1 MKRKILLANVCC
13 MLVLSGCN
21 LSLLKID
28 NSNTDNCIS
37 DVDDSNNETDIS
49 TEKSYENEQ
58 NDDFDIPW
66 KSPLANRIPDSPY
79 SSFIS
84 FANGEIYTFEDDEF
98 FSDYITGDYKYTCC
112 DLSGDGVPELVLL
125 YSEGEEERLLAFGYE
140 SETDEIF
147 KALDVAFNSESDYI
161 SKNGFVVLHFYKDIS
176 DEKYFGK
183 TDDES
188 YTQYIQVRLA
198 QKSTNDTGNE
208 YITWKKEAG
217 NCEFEECHNL
227 TFGADYDHI
236 MEMAEDQVTLSDG
249 KNPEDM
255 IPYLKECEEKFE
267 DSYEEYKLSKQQGEG
282 LFYNFNILDVPD
294 NEYEDEDSAYEAFV
308 NNETCVRCENE
319 ISTLDTY
326 FPYIYGDKFTLSN
339 WYDSEE
345 SETME
350 KSYIDCGS
358 DGSKELVIEIT
369 QEAMEPINTMYVISF
384 YEGHLYLKFVVD
396 SWSRSR
402 KEIGEDGYINSN
414 GSSSSWNYSH
424 DEAVLDSNVIYHEIY
439 DLVVVTAEGNKEY
452 FPEAY
457 EISGAGD
464 GSTIN
469 IYDIDGEEY
478 YIPYSLG
485 EPCDEE
491 DYTDFMKACVECGIS
506 FSSQEEVDALIEE
519 KKEEYGF

>member
-1 MKRKILLANVCC
+1 MKRYRLLVYVLSILS
-13 MLVLSGCN
+13 LSGCK
-21 LSLLKID
+21 LSSPVFEDSNIGI
-28 NSNTDNCIS
+28 NNTDNSSVNYFS
-37 DVDDSNNETDIS
+37 DEEADASEANSNGQLDV
-49 TEKSYENEQ
+49 
-58 NDDFDIPW
+58 PW
-66 KSPLANRIPDSPY
+66 NSPMADYVPDSPY
-79 SSFIS
+79 SSYIS
-84 FANGEIYTFEDDEF
+84 FANGEISTFEDNDF

-125 YSEGEEERLLAFGYE
+125 YSDGEEERLLTFGYDRE
-140 SETDEIF
+140 ANVLFKSFEDGFCSET
-147 KALDVAFNSESDYI
+147 DYI
-161 SKNGFVVLHFYKDIS
+161 SKNGFVVLNYYKDIS
-176 DEKYFGK
+176 GEYYLGK
-183 TDDES
+183 TDDDS
-188 YTQYIQVRLA
+188 YTQFIQVRLA
-198 QKSTNDTGNE
+198 QKGTNDYGND
-208 YITWKKEAG
+208 YITWEKEAG
-217 NCEFEECHNL
+217 NSEFVESHNRV
-227 TFGADYDHI
+227 FEADYDHI

-255 IPYLKECEEKFE
+255 IPYLEECEEEFE
-267 DSYEEYKLSKQQGEG
+267 DYYKEYKLSKQHGEG
-282 LFYNFNILDVPD
+282 LFCNFNILDVPD

-464 GSTIN
+464 GSTIY
-469 IYDIDGEEY
+469 IYEIDDEEY
-478 YIPYSLG
+478 YVPYSLDD
-485 EPCDEE
+485 PADEE
-491 DYTDFMKACVECGIS
+491 DYTDFMKACVECGIT
-506 FSSQEEVDALIEE
+506 FSSQEEVDTLIEE
-519 KKEEYGF
+519 KKAEYGF